1 MAYSEFTL
9 KKVKQEFE
17 LTIVENEAVFE
28 EIESIA
34 VSEFLNKQLDN
45 NVPLA
50 LAINTE
56 KARSEFII
64 AVVLLELRNS
74 LNNQV
79 SLFSGIEFNV
89 DKDRQ
94 LNGFCDFIISLSAEQ
109 LFLTSPVI
117 TLVEAKNENIM
128 AGIGQ
133 CLAEMVAARLFN
145 ENENNA
151 IETIYGVVTTG
162 SAWKFM
168 KLTNSDTVFIDK
180 REYHI
185 ESIDKIMGVLTAMV
199 SSQPIT
205 LNL

>member
-17 LTIVENEAVFE
+17 LTIIEDKAVFE
-28 EIESIA
+28 EITPIA
-34 VSEFLNKQLDN
+34 VSDFLSKQLEN

-145 ENENNA
+145 KSENNQVE
-151 IETIYGVVTTG
+151 IIYGVVTTG

-168 KLTNSDTVFIDK
+168 KLINANTVFIDK

-185 ESIDKIMGVLTAMV
+185 ESIDKIMGILTAMV
-199 SSQPIT
+199 MT
-205 LNL
+205 

>member
-9 KKVKQEFE
+9 KQVKQDFD
-17 LTIVENEAVFE
+17 LTLIENESIFE
-28 EIESIA
+28 DITPIKISQH
-34 VSEFLNKQLDN
+34 LKNQLDN

-64 AVVLLELRNS
+64 AVVLLELRT
-74 LNNQV
+74 LLKNQI

-89 DKDRQ
+89 DKTRH

-128 AGIGQ
+128 AGMGQ
-133 CLAEMVAARLFN
+133 CLAEMVAAQLFN
-145 ENENNA
+145 EREENDV
-151 IETIYGVVTTG
+151 ETIYGVVTTG

-168 KLTNSDTVFIDK
+168 TLTHNKMVFIDK
-180 REYHI
+180 KEYHI
-185 ESIDKIMGVLTAMV
+185 ESIHKIMGILRAMV
-199 SSQPIT
+199 
-205 LNL
+205 LK

>member
-17 LTIVENEAVFE
+17 LTIIEDEAVFE
-28 EIESIA
+28 KIEPIA
-34 VSEFLNKQLDN
+34 VSDFLNKQLDN

-74 LNNQV
+74 FKNQV

-117 TLVEAKNENIM
+117 TLVEAKNENII

-145 ENENNA
+145 ENENNKVD
-151 IETIYGVVTTG
+151 TIYGVVTTG

-168 KLTNSDTVFIDK
+168 KLIDGNTVFIDK

-185 ESIDKIMGVLTAMV
+185 ESIDKIMGILTAMV
-199 SSQPIT
+199 IT
-205 LNL
+205 

>member
-1 MAYSEFTL
+1 MAYSDFTL
-9 KKVKQEFE
+9 KKVKQAFE
-17 LTIVENEAVFE
+17 LTIIEDEAVFE
-28 EIESIA
+28 KIEPIA
-34 VSEFLNKQLDN
+34 VSDFLNKQLDN

-74 LNNQV
+74 LKNQV

-117 TLVEAKNENIM
+117 ILVAAKNENIM

-145 ENENNA
+145 ENENNKVD
-151 IETIYGVVTTG
+151 TIYGVVTTG
-162 SAWKFM
+162 SAWTFM
-168 KLTNSDTVFIDK
+168 KLIEGHTVFIDK

-185 ESIDKIMGVLTAMV
+185 ESIDKIMGILTAMV
-199 SSQPIT
+199 IT
-205 LNL
+205 